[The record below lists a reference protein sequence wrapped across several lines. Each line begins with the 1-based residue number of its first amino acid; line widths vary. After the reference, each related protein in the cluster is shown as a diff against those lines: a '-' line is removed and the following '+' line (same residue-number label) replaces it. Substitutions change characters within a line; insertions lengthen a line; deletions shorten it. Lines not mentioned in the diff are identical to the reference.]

1 MKPLVALCATL
12 VVATASAFGADS
24 PAAAQ
29 PPGGPGAAPP
39 TGGNADAA
47 QSRAG
52 GRSCFRTRNI
62 RGFRSVDNRTVFVRA
77 GANDIFALELFAPC
91 QGVNWAHNVALRSR
105 GGSQIC
111 EGRANWV
118 NLYVRQAGGRQGRCS
133 VSNVRRL
140 TPGDVA
146 GLPRG
151 ARP

>member
-1 MKPLVALCATL
+1 MKPFVALCATL
-12 VVATASAFGADS
+12 VLATASALGAGG

-29 PPGGPGAAPP
+29 PN
-39 TGGNADAA
+39 GGNADAA

-52 GRSCFRTRNI
+52 GSSCFSTRNI

-91 QGVNWAHNVALRSR
+91 QGVNWAHNVALRARGSSR
-105 GGSQIC
+105 IC

-146 GLPRG
+146 AMPRG